1 MPAVRVVDEHL
12 LSPILVYS
20 SSNGVFQNELEL
32 VVEDGLVKEISENRL
47 VIKGFTFD
55 NDLTVSLSGGR
66 SFGRYASGATIP
78 STGKTP
84 AEIIQLAIAEP
95 IDPTATLS
103 SPTSIAFNQ
112 TAVSNTLNF
121 AHVINT
127 LGGTVTSALLQW
139 RRGGAGA
146 WTTLSS
152 SLSASGTFTHTL
164 TDTIFNTAA
173 FNYQYV
179 IVDSAGATK
188 TALLSITP
196 ASYAAPTITFTVT
209 AVSSAS
215 PETSSKREKGNISS
229 NVSGTVTR
237 NSANTTL
244 SSYTLQYRLNNAGS
258 WIDIGTSV
266 SIGPGTASIALI
278 NHNDVSLKAA
288 TSISYRVLVVDSYQQ
303 HLSSQATS
311 STSTVNFVNLIFYG
325 PTADNPNTSAKV
337 RALAGRQFS
346 DLSGNITLNTGNV
359 EKIFTIALPTGT
371 TVAQVLDLDALNA
384 NITNS
389 YLLTPIS
396 INDAGATL
404 TQYNVYTMTNAIP
417 YSDNHRHQITRS

>member
-1 MPAVRVVDEHL
+1 MPAVRVIDEHL

-32 VVEDGLVKEISENRL
+32 VVEDGLVKEMNENQL
-47 VIKGFTFD
+47 IIKGFTFD
-55 NDLTVSLSGGR
+55 NDLTVSLGGGR

-84 AEIIQLAIAEP
+84 AEIIQMAIAEP
-95 IDPTATLS
+95 IDPTVTLS

-152 SLSASGTFTHTL
+152 SLSASGTFTHAL
-164 TDTIFNTAA
+164 TDTIFNTAT

-179 IVDSAGATK
+179 VVDSAAATK
-188 TALLSITP
+188 TATLSITP
-196 ASYAAPTITFTVT
+196 SSYAAPTITFAVA

-215 PETSSKREKGNISS
+215 PETSSKREKGNVSS
-229 NVSGTVTR
+229 NISGTITR

-258 WIDIGTSV
+258 WINIGVSV
-266 SIGPGTASIALI
+266 GIGPGTASIALT
-278 NHNDVSLKAA
+278 NHNDASLKTAS
-288 TSISYRVLVVDSYQQ
+288 SIAYRVLVVDSYQQ

-311 STSTVNFVNLIFYG
+311 STTTVNFVNLIFYG
-325 PTADNPNTSAKV
+325 PTADNPDTSAEV
-337 RALAGRQFS
+337 RALAERQFS
-346 DLSGNITLNTGNV
+346 DVVGNITLNTGSV
-359 EKIFTIALPTGT
+359 QKIFTIALPTGIT
-371 TVAQVLDLDALNA
+371 ATQILDLDALNA

-389 YLLTPIS
+389 YLLTSIS
-396 INDAGATL
+396 IDDAGATL